1 MSEDDQ
7 GRIEV
12 NYQENYGRLA
22 ETERKY
28 DPGNPFHVN
37 QNVNPWGRSAAE
49 CGSTPCG
56 KENQLD

>member
-37 QNVNPWGRSAAE
+37 QNVNP
-49 CGSTPCG
+49 
-56 KENQLD
+56 